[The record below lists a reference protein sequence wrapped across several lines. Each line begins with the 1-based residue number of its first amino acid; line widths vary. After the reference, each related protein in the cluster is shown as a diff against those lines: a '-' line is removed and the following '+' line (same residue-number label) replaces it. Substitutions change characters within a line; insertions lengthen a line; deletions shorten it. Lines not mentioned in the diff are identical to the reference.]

1 MQHFPLQTALMVD
14 HDTVIQLTALKM
26 IMWGRELHFSG
37 TAGKMSFELYFR
49 DCREMRWQIYSH
61 LQDENNPAFPPTNL
75 ANFKLGRNQHRSPA
89 HLLTEHFGLSLVYG
103 ALELHYADELIL
115 LTESPH

>member
-1 MQHFPLQTALMVD
+1 MNNFPLQTRLNIDPNTTIHFVSLSM
-14 HDTVIQLTALKM
+14 K
-26 IMWGRELHFSG
+26 MWGRDLHFSCEAN
-37 TAGKMSFELYFR
+37 TLRFELYFL

-61 LQDENNPAFPPTNL
+61 LQDDNNPAFPPTDL

-103 ALELHYADELIL
+103 ALDLQINDKTIPLGL
-115 LTESPH
+115 